1 MERRV
6 WNGFLMGLAL
16 SNAEAFIEGRLQK
29 RNILIEAG
37 KIVQISEGK
46 ISCQKEID
54 CTGKIIL
61 PGAIDCHVHFRCP
74 GFEYKEDW
82 MSGSLAAIHGG
93 VTTVMDMPN
102 TRPPTNTLHE
112 MEEKRQLAQKSAAV
126 NFDLY
131 MGYNAEN
138 LPEIEAACAKGL
150 RAVKVYFGSSTQSAG
165 QDSIEN
171 LTKLFELAKQNG
183 FVVAVHAE
191 DDGEIRKNTGK
202 FEKTTASKAPDLH
215 AKIRNDIAEAKA
227 TAKLLEL
234 QERIGNKLHIAH
246 LSSKKGLEL
255 VKKAKKGRFG
265 RSVTCEVTPHHLL
278 LDSSSYKRLG
288 NLIKCN
294 PAIKPRKDRVAL
306 WKGLVA
312 GDIDI
317 IATDHAPHTL
327 EEKKKPYRDAPSG
340 VPGVETMM
348 PLLLDL
354 AFRKKIGLGRVA
366 EACSSRPAQI
376 FGWKSKGAIAEG
388 LDADLIIVDPKKT
401 STVENARLFT
411 KAGYSPFNGRK
422 LKGFVEKTIV
432 GGNVFG

>member
-1 MERRV
+1 
-6 WNGFLMGLAL
+6 MGLAL
-16 SNAEAFIEGRLQK
+16 TNGEAFTEGKLQK
-29 RNILIEAG
+29 KNILIENG
-37 KIVQISEGK
+37 KITQISDAK
-46 ISCQKEID
+46 IPAQKEMD

-61 PGAIDCHVHFRCP
+61 PGGIDAHVHFRCP

-82 MSGSLAAIHGG
+82 VSGSLAAIHGG

-102 TRPPTNTLHE
+102 TRPPTLTLKDYNDKKE
-112 MEEKRQLAQKSAAV
+112 MAGKNAAV
-126 NFDLY
+126 NFDFY
-131 MGYNAEN
+131 MGFNGAN

-150 RAVKVYFGSSTQSAG
+150 RAVKVYFGSTTNTLA
-165 QDSIEN
+165 QDSLEN
-171 LTKLFELAKQNG
+171 LAKLFELAKRTG
-183 FVVAVHAE
+183 IVVSAHAE
-191 DDGEIRKNTGK
+191 DDNEIRKNT
-202 FEKTTASKAPDLH
+202 EKLEGTAASKSPDLH
-215 AKIRNDIAEAKA
+215 AKIRNDLAEAKA
-227 TAKLLEL
+227 IAKLLEL
-234 QERIGNKLHIAH
+234 QEKIGNRLHIAH
-246 LSSKKGLEL
+246 ITSKKGLEL
-255 VKKAKKGRFG
+255 VKKAKTGRFG

-278 LDSSSYKRLG
+278 LDSSAYKKLG

-294 PAIKPRKDRVAL
+294 PSVKPKGDRVAL

-327 EEKKKPYRDAPSG
+327 EEKKKPYKDAPSG

-354 AFRKKIGLGRVA
+354 ALRKKVGLGRVVD
-366 EACSSRPAQI
+366 ACSERPAHI
-376 FGWKSKGAIAEG
+376 FNWQSKGRIAQG

-401 STVENARLFT
+401 NTVENERLFT

>member
-1 MERRV
+1 
-6 WNGFLMGLAL
+6 MGLVL
-16 SNAEAFIEGRLQK
+16 SNAEAFTEGRLQK
-29 RNILIEAG
+29 KNILIENG
-37 KIVQISEGK
+37 KITQISDAK
-46 ISCQKEID
+46 ISSQKEID

-61 PGAIDCHVHFRCP
+61 PGGIDAHVHFRCP

-82 MSGSLAAIHGG
+82 VSGSLAAIHGG

-102 TRPPTNTLHE
+102 TRPPTLTLRDYEDKKE
-112 MEEKRQLAQKSAAV
+112 MAGKNAAV
-126 NFDLY
+126 NFDFY
-131 MGYNAEN
+131 MGFNGSN
-138 LPEIEAACAKGL
+138 LSEIEAASVKGL
-150 RAVKVYFGSSTQSAG
+150 RAVKVYFGSSTESAG
-165 QDSIEN
+165 QDNLEN
-171 LTKLFELAKQNG
+171 LAKLFELAKQKG
-183 FVVAVHAE
+183 LVVAVHAE
-191 DDGEIRKNTGK
+191 DDSEIRKNT
-202 FEKTTASKAPDLH
+202 EKLEGSKAPDLH
-215 AKIRNDIAEAKA
+215 AKIRNDVAEAKA
-227 TAKLLEL
+227 IAKLLEL
-234 QERIGNKLHIAH
+234 QEKIGNKLHIAH

-278 LDSSSYKRLG
+278 LDSSAYKKLG

-294 PAIKPRKDRVAL
+294 PSIKPKADREAL
-306 WKGLVA
+306 WNGFVA
-312 GDIDI
+312 EEIDI

-327 EEKKKPYRDAPSG
+327 EEKKRPYKDAPAG

-354 AFRKKIGLGRVA
+354 ALRKKVGLERVM
-366 EACSSRPAQI
+366 EACCERPAEI
-376 FGWKSKGAIAEG
+376 FNWQSKGMIKEG

-401 STVENARLFT
+401 FTIENESLFT